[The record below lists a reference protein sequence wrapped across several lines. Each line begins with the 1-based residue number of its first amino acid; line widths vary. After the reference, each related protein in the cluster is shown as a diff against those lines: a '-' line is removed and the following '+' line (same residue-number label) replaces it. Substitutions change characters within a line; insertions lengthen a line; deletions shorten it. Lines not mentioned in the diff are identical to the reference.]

1 MAIKCIFI
9 LQKVVHDY
17 AKVKQW
23 NSFKKIDS
31 IIAGLLNRRKNK
43 VEKKF
48 PRNL

>member
-1 MAIKCIFI
+1 MITQRLNSEI
-9 LQKVVHDY
+9 LL
-17 AKVKQW
+17 
-23 NSFKKIDS
+23 KKIDS